1 MALRGLGVRHL
12 RGSMKL
18 ALFAL
23 ALLIH
28 PAFAGWKDFRDLV
41 VADATTKRNSSG
53 VRVTYLGTN
62 GYLLES
68 GGTTLLVYESQFA
81 GTNHANA
88 ATFSIRKDIESLV
101 AALQGKGV
109 KFEQYDLPDTVREG
123 VIHRGQG
130 RSVAWCKDPDGNIL
144 CLAQD

>member
-1 MALRGLGVRHL
+1 MLKDAEVMATVAVRNVEKARAFYEGKLGLE
-12 RGSMKL
+12 L
-18 ALFAL
+18 AM
-23 ALLIH
+23 
-28 PAFAGWKDFRDLV
+28 PPEPGMV
-41 VADATTKRNSSG
+41 
-53 VRVTYLGTN
+53 
-62 GYLLES
+62 GYRS

-81 GTNHANA
+81 GTNQANA

-109 KFEQYDLPDTVREG
+109 QFEQYDLPDTVREG
-123 VIHRGQG
+123 AIHRGHG